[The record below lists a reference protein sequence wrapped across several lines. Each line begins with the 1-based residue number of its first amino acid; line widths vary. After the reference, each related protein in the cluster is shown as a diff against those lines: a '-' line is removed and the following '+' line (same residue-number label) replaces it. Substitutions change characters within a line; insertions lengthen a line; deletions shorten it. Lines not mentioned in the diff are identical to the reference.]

1 MSQDNHLI
9 IEKDGYPLQIEGIQT
24 LNDATQ
30 QALTNIAA
38 VCGSNTIL
46 KGCADEVREGVT
58 YVTDGIM
65 CIGGKIYQF
74 RGGKKTGGVTI
85 ITDKVSDIYDT
96 GDGSA
101 KQMLPVRGFSYV
113 TSSPEGASNIAW
125 SSFVRVSDLKTIN
138 EELQTFKQGL
148 NDIQTDVKELQDNR
162 ILKKGIRDADL
173 TGTSDWTWF
182 NVFMPDN
189 NEYDYTISA
198 NIVIY
203 KDDINEIKSQ
213 YSLTVYN
220 KYKGGFSLFVKRVS
234 GPGDKISV
242 DYLAVKHKKSIID

>member
-9 IEKDGYPLQIEGIQT
+9 IEKDGYPLQIESIQT
-24 LNDATQ
+24 LNDGVQ

-85 ITDKVSDIYDT
+85 ITTKVDDIYDT

-113 TSSPEGASNIAW
+113 TSSPEGSSNIAW
-125 SSFVRVSDLKTIN
+125 SSFVKVSDLKGLS
-138 EELQTFKQGL
+138 ELIPKVDKMYG
-148 NDIQTDVKELQDNR
+148 NR
-162 ILKKGIRDADL
+162 IIGSRVIAFSDYPPNGSASNFVECDENIENANVILL
-173 TGTSDWTWF
+173 TSVRF
-182 NVFMPDN
+182 
-189 NEYDYTISA
+189 
-198 NIVIY
+198 
-203 KDDINEIKSQ
+203 
-213 YSLTVYN
+213 
-220 KYKGGFSLFVKRVS
+220 KYKEFWTKARHYSSIQSKSGNTCQISIGFI
-234 GPGDKISV
+234 DNV
-242 DYLAVKHKKSIID
+242 DNEQIEITAAILKV

>member
-9 IEKDGYPLQIEGIQT
+9 IEKDGYPLQIESIQT
-24 LNDATQ
+24 LNDGVQ

-85 ITDKVSDIYDT
+85 ITTKVDDIYDT

-113 TSSPEGASNIAW
+113 TSSPEGSSNIAW
-125 SSFVRVSDLKTIN
+125 SSFVRVADLKQITSDLKEFREVQSDVNTLKKN
-138 EELQTFKQGL
+138 EILAKGSFVFVMNKEDQSFVREFD
-148 NDIQTDVKELQDNR
+148 NVVKEPY
-162 ILKKGIRDADL
+162 K
-173 TGTSDWTWF
+173 
-182 NVFMPDN
+182 VF
-189 NEYDYTISA
+189 
-198 NIVIY
+198 
-203 KDDINEIKSQ
+203 
-213 YSLTVYN
+213 YSLVYAGGTLSPEVKLPDVLCDAKTESWVQFSVKGTVPNTPIHMSYTLDWFLL
-220 KYKGGFSLFVKRVS
+220 KE
-234 GPGDKISV
+234 
-242 DYLAVKHKKSIID
+242 